1 MNKNDRITITISSM
15 SSQGLGIGRA
25 ADNTAV
31 FVPGAAIGDKVEV
44 IIVKVLKNYC
54 FGKIVDFIEQSPDRI
69 EPNCDAFSRCG
80 GCCYR
85 HISYDAELSI
95 KQKRV
100 SDAVCRIG
108 KIAAPINPI
117 IGADKRDRY
126 RNKAQFPIA
135 LDKNGNAV
143 CGFYALHSH
152 RIVPCTDCMLQPPE
166 FDGILRFLLKFTD
179 DNRIPIY
186 DETADKG
193 ILRHIYLRRTAD
205 GDVMVCLV
213 INADRLPKEIEK
225 SLVKGLCDGFPEV
238 KTVVLNINKRK
249 TGVILGDKNRVL
261 FGDGYLTDTLC
272 SIKIKISPL
281 SFYQVNRD
289 MAEKLYTVAA
299 EYAQVHGKTVLDL
312 YCGAGAI
319 GLSMAKT
326 AREIIG
332 VEIVPSAVKDA
343 RHNAEING
351 IENARFICADA
362 AAAAKQLSAE
372 GIRPDVVILDPPR
385 KGADGSLIHT
395 IAEDFAP
402 QRVVYVSCDP
412 ATLAR
417 DLAVFEALGYKT
429 EKVQPVDMFPSTAH
443 VETVVLMT
451 RTGAEK
457 V

>member
-1 MNKNDRITITISSM
+1 MNKNDRITITVSSM
-15 SSQGLGIGRA
+15 SSQGLGVGRA

-31 FVPGAAIGDKVEV
+31 FVAGAAIGDRVEV

-69 EPNCDAFSRCG
+69 LPNCDAFSRCG

-85 HISYDAELSI
+85 HISYEAELNI

-108 KIAAPINPI
+108 KIAAPINRI
-117 IGADKRDRY
+117 IGAVDRDRY
-126 RNKAQFPIA
+126 RNKAQFPVGV
-135 LDKNGNAV
+135 DNNGKAV

-166 FDGILRFLLKFTD
+166 FDGVLRHLLRFID
-179 DNRIPIY
+179 DNRIPVY
-186 DETADKG
+186 DEMANKG
-193 ILRHIYLRRTAD
+193 VLRHIYLRRTAD
-205 GDVMVCLV
+205 GGIMACLV
-213 INADRLPKEIEK
+213 INADRLPKEMEK
-225 SLVKGLCDGFPEV
+225 SLVKGLCDKFEQI
-238 KTVVLNINKRK
+238 KTVILNINKRK

-261 FGDGYLTDTLC
+261 YGDGYLTDALC
-272 SIKIKISPL
+272 GIKIKLSPL

-289 MAEKLYTVAA
+289 MAEKLYSVAA
-299 EYAQVHGKTVLDL
+299 EYAKPAGKTVLDL

-319 GLSMAKT
+319 GLSMANA

-332 VEIVPSAVKDA
+332 VEIVPAAVKDA

-362 AAAAKQLSAE
+362 ADAAKQLSAE
-372 GIRPDVVILDPPR
+372 GIRPDVIILDPPR
-385 KGADGSLIHT
+385 KGADSGLIHT
-395 IAEDFAP
+395 VAQDFAP
-402 QRVVYVSCDP
+402 ERVVYVSCDP

-417 DLAVFEALGYKT
+417 DLAVFETLGYKT

-443 VETVVLMT
+443 VESVVLLT
-451 RTGAEK
+451 K
-457 V
+457 VHNA

>member
-1 MNKNDRITITISSM
+1 MNKNDRITLEISSI

-31 FVPGAAIGDKVEV
+31 FVPGAAIGDRVEV

-54 FGKIVDFIEQSPDRI
+54 FGKIVDFIEQSADRI

-85 HISYDAELSI
+85 HMNYEAELCV
-95 KQKRV
+95 KRKRV

-126 RNKAQFPIA
+126 RNKAQFPVGYDA
-135 LDKNGNAV
+135 NGRAV

-152 RIVPCTDCMLQPPE
+152 RIVPCTDCMLQPHE

-179 DNRIPIY
+179 DNRIPLY

-193 ILRHIYLRRTAD
+193 ILRHIYLRRTAH
-205 GDVMVCLV
+205 GDIMVCLV

-225 SLVKGLCDGFPEV
+225 SLVKGLCDGFAEV
-238 KTVVLNINKRK
+238 KTIVLNINKRK

-272 SIKIKISPL
+272 GIKIKISPL

-289 MAEKLYTVAA
+289 MAQKLYSVAA
-299 EYAQVHGKTVLDL
+299 EYAKPAGKTLLDL

-319 GLSMAKT
+319 GLSMAKN

-351 IENARFICADA
+351 IDNARFICADA
-362 AAAAKQLSAE
+362 AAAAKQLSDE
-372 GIRPDVVILDPPR
+372 GICPDVIILDPPR
-385 KGADGSLIHT
+385 KGADSGLIHT

-402 QRVVYVSCDP
+402 KTVVYVSCDP

-417 DLAVFEALGYKT
+417 DLAIFETLGYKT
-429 EKVQPVDMFPSTAH
+429 EKVQPVDMFPSTSH